1 MAVVFD
7 PPWDPTTQ
15 PPKEV
20 QKLIAPSHIHVALT
34 KARFFQHKQQHRNTK
49 KFMGTCSKHPGTFIA
64 GPWK

>member
-34 KARFFQHKQQHRNTK
+34 KARLRFLLMDSEMMKL
-49 KFMGTCSKHPGTFIA
+49 
-64 GPWK
+64 